1 MINRKHKFLINASGG
16 KGKDSLVAYVQEL
29 YPTMNISTVDL
40 SKEAGVIFG
49 WDGGKTEKDRKF
61 LSDITNLAYEYND
74 APYKYVKYH
83 TENFDKW
90 LYFKF
95 LFVHCREIE
104 NIKRY
109 KADFGF
115 KTILVKNP
123 NVEDITSNSAD
134 ADACRTDYEYDYI
147 IENDGTLEDL
157 KTKVKEF
164 VDKLE
169 SER

>member
-1 MINRKHKFLINASGG
+1 MIKNKHKFLINSSGG
-16 KGKDSLVAYVQEL
+16 KGKDSFISYIQEQ
-29 YPTMNISTVDL
+29 YPLMNISTVDL
-40 SKEAGVIFG
+40 SKEAAKNFG

-61 LSDITNLAYEYND
+61 LSDITILAYEYND

-109 KADFGF
+109 KEDFGF

-134 ADACRTDYEYDYI
+134 ADACKTDYEYDYV

-157 KTKVKEF
+157 RNKALEF
-164 VDKLE
+164 VNNLE
-169 SER
+169 K